1 MKILKIVP
9 LASAGL
15 LLSTGVQA
23 MEVVGD
29 KLEIYGK
36 VHVSIDSSDTDGA
49 TTTDGLSVSSNSSRI
64 GFKGQ
69 LPAGS
74 VKFIYKLEQ
83 EARFDDSS
91 GGTFASR
98 NTYVGMKGGFGQII
112 AGIHDTPFKT
122 VGSKW
127 GIFGDTVGERRAIL
141 GAGYIDGNQ
150 LNERAKNAIMYQYK
164 NDNLKFQ
171 ALYAVD
177 PEGSGGGVD
186 NNDNKVTSVGLL
198 GKIGGFKYG
207 VGYETWDNH
216 SAIANGDATRISV
229 AYKFGFGS
237 IGAIW
242 ENIDSDTVTQWKRDV
257 IGVNA
262 KFKIGKAGDIRLQYL
277 EADDA
282 EGTTATGANKIGIGY
297 FHKMDKKLQLYAAY
311 GATDNDANADF
322 KAVDGGH
329 GDEVGGPV
337 GGNPSSV
344 SVGMIYKF

>member
-1 MKILKIVP
+1 MKILKLVP
-9 LASAGL
+9 IASAGL
-15 LLSTGVQA
+15 LLSTSVQA
-23 MEVVGD
+23 MEVIGE

-36 VHVSIDSSDTDGA
+36 VHVSIDSSDTDGL
-49 TTTDGLSVSSNSSRI
+49 TTNDGLSVSSNSSRI
-64 GFKGQ
+64 GFKGK

-74 VKFIYKLEQ
+74 VNFVYQLEQ
-83 EARFDDSS
+83 EARFDDGG

-98 NTYVGMKGGFGQII
+98 NTFVGMKGGFGKLI

-127 GIFGDTVGERRAIL
+127 GMFGDTVGERRAIL
-141 GAGYIDGNQ
+141 GAGYVDGNQ
-150 LNERAKNAIMYQYK
+150 LNERAKNAIMYEYK

-177 PEGSGGGVD
+177 PESSSGSVD
-186 NNDNKVTSVGLL
+186 NNDEKVTSLGLL
-198 GKIGGFKYG
+198 GKLGGFKYG
-207 VGYETWDNH
+207 IGYETWDNH
-216 SAIANGDATRISV
+216 SAIENGDAKRLSL
-229 AYKFGFGS
+229 AYKFGFGE

-242 ENIDSDTVTQWKRDV
+242 ENIDSDTVAQWKRDV

-311 GATDNDANADF
+311 GATDNDTNAQF

-329 GDEVGGPV
+329 GDEVAGPV

>member
-1 MKILKIVP
+1 MKLLKIVP
-9 LASAGL
+9 MASAGI
-15 LLSTGVQA
+15 LLSTSLHAV
-23 MEVVGD
+23 EVIGE

-49 TTTDGLSVSSNSSRI
+49 TTTDGLSVSSNSSRL
-64 GFKGQ
+64 GFKGVI
-69 LPAGS
+69 PAGS
-74 VKFIYKLEQ
+74 VKFVYQLEQ
-83 EARFDDSS
+83 EARFDDGSD
-91 GGTFASR
+91 GTFASR
-98 NTYVGMKGGFGQII
+98 NTFVGMKGGFGKII

-150 LNERAKNAIMYQYK
+150 LNERAKNAIMYEFK

-171 ALYAVD
+171 ALYALD
-177 PEGSGGGVD
+177 PEQKSDSVD
-186 NNDNKVTSVGLL
+186 NNDNKVTSLGLI
-198 GKIGGFKYG
+198 GKLGGFKYG
-207 VGYETWDNH
+207 VGYETWDKH
-216 SAIANGDATRISV
+216 SKMDDGNATRVSV
-229 AYKFGFGS
+229 AYKFGFGT

-242 ENIDSDTVTQWKRDV
+242 ENIDSDSVAQWKRDV

-262 KFKIGKAGDIRLQYL
+262 KIKVGKAGDIRLQYL

-282 EGTTATGANKIGIGY
+282 EGTTDTGANKIAIGY

-311 GATDNDANADF
+311 GATDNDANAEF

-337 GGNPSSV
+337 GGNPSSL

>member
-1 MKILKIVP
+1 MKLNKI
-9 LASAGL
+9 ASFVSLCL
-15 LLSTGVQA
+15 LLPTSVQA
-23 MEVVGD
+23 IQVAGD

-36 VHVSIDSSDTDGA
+36 IHMSVDSSDTDGA
-49 TTTDGLSVSSNSSRI
+49 TTTDGFSVSSNSSRV

-69 LPAGS
+69 LPAGG
-74 VKFIYKLEQ
+74 VKFVYQFEQ
-83 EARFDDSS
+83 EVRFDDSS
-91 GGTFASR
+91 KGTFASR
-98 NTYVGMKGGFGQII
+98 NSFVGMKGGFGKII
-112 AGIHDTPFKT
+112 VGIHDTPFKT

-127 GIFGDTVGERRAIL
+127 GVFGDSVGERRAIL
-141 GAGYIDGNQ
+141 GAGYLDGNQ
-150 LNERAKNAIMYQYK
+150 LNERVKNAIMYEYK
-164 NDNLKFQ
+164 NDSIKFQ
-171 ALYAVD
+171 ALYAVE
-177 PEGSGGGVD
+177 PEGASGSVD
-186 NNDNKVTSVGLL
+186 NNDKKVTSLGLL
-198 GKIGGFKYG
+198 GKFGGFRLG
-207 VGYETWDNH
+207 AAYESWDNH
-216 SAIANGDATRISV
+216 SKIANGDATRLSLG
-229 AYKFGFGS
+229 YKFGFGT

-242 ENIDSDTVTQWKRDV
+242 ENIDSDTVAQWKRDV

-262 KFKIGKAGDIRLQYL
+262 KIKVGKNSDIRVQYL

-282 EGTTATGANKIGIGY
+282 DGTTDTGASKVSIGY